1 MEKSFEPLTVSGY
14 GQRFVDDM
22 FQTSSMFVY
31 FTEDEFRAEL
41 AAREAK
47 RRLATGTAAQQ
58 QQ

>member
-1 MEKSFEPLTVSGY
+1 
-14 GQRFVDDM
+14 M